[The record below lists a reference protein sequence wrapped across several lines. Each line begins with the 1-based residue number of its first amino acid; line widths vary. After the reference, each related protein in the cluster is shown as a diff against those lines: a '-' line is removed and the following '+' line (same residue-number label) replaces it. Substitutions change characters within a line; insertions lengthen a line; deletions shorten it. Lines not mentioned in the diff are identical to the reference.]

1 MEFTVET
8 RPAFTVCGLRKRYS
22 HGPGEIPQLWQAF
35 VPRMGEIGGR
45 LEEHVSY
52 GVMGNYDSATNT
64 FDYQASV
71 EISAESPVPDGM
83 DIWSI
88 PEQTYAVF
96 RTDLT
101 QIADTFGIIY
111 GGWFETSEY
120 RRGDGPEF
128 EYYGAEFCPDKGSSV
143 ILIYVPV
150 VPRF

>member
-22 HGPGEIPQLWQAF
+22 HGPGEIPLLWQAF

-45 LEEHVSY
+45 AEEYVTY
-52 GVMGNYDSATNT
+52 GVMGNYDAATNT
-64 FDYQASV
+64 FDYQAAVKV
-71 EISAESPVPDGM
+71 EPGTAVPEGM
-83 DIWSI
+83 VSWDI

-96 RTDLT
+96 RTDLAH
-101 QIADTFGIIY
+101 IADTFGKIY

-128 EYYGAEFCPDKGSSV
+128 EYYGPEFCPDNARAV
-143 ILIYVPV
+143 IFLYIPV
-150 VPRF
+150 AAKA